1 MLVINFNIRSAVHG
15 HLGTMAEGRR
25 LTFTRSVSVA
35 QGSWSRWQLMKL
47 VTSLALLM
55 AGSRLISFA
64 VGFTFDWTEEC
75 TDNDWSENARMI
87 LYNGFSVHLFITRMQ
102 CPNVAAVRA
111 TTGASESCGPRI
123 PHLMSFLN
131 IFRSFSD
138 CNVNLMLLFVLPW
151 NNLPGTLLQFYHYI
165 YIWDLHF

>member
-1 MLVINFNIRSAVHG
+1 
-15 HLGTMAEGRR
+15 
-25 LTFTRSVSVA
+25 
-35 QGSWSRWQLMKL
+35 MKL

-102 CPNVAAVRA
+102 CPNVAAVGA
-111 TTGASESCGPRI
+111 ITGASESCVA
-123 PHLMSFLN
+123 LVYL
-131 IFRSFSD
+131 
-138 CNVNLMLLFVLPW
+138 
-151 NNLPGTLLQFYHYI
+151 T
-165 YIWDLHF
+165 